1 MERDPKKPAFTR
13 ATRYPLRIPL
23 RYRPSGDPQW
33 REGRT
38 ENISRS
44 GVLFRT
50 DHLMPLQTPIEM
62 LLALPAEVGGG
73 EDAATVICRGRIVRT
88 ELPKGAENEGERP
101 AVAAT
106 IAGYRLAHAQGNDPR
121 RI

>member
-1 MERDPKKPAFTR
+1 MERDANHQAFTR
-13 ATRYPLRIPL
+13 APRFPLRIAL
-23 RYRPSGDPQW
+23 RYRSSNDPHW
-33 REGRT
+33 RDGQT

-50 DHLMPLQTPIEM
+50 EHPMPPQTPIEIV
-62 LLALPAEVGGG
+62 LALPAEIAGT
-73 EDAATVICRGRIVRT
+73 EAAATVICRGRVVRM
-88 ELPKGAENEGERP
+88 EAGRRAPNGDDRP

-106 IAGYRLAHAQGNDPR
+106 IAGYRLAHFQGDDPR

>member
-1 MERDPKKPAFTR
+1 MNRDHDPPALSR
-13 ATRYPLRIPL
+13 APRYPIRIPM
-23 RYRPSGDPQW
+23 RYRPSGDPLW
-33 REGRT
+33 REGQT

-62 LLALPAEVGGG
+62 LLPLPFDVSRGVE
-73 EDAATVICRGRIVRT
+73 AATVICRGRVVR
-88 ELPKGAENEGERP
+88 AEPGETPDDPRP

>member
-1 MERDPKKPAFTR
+1 M
-13 ATRYPLRIPL
+13 

-33 REGRT
+33 REGQT

-50 DHLMPLQTPIEM
+50 DHLVPLQTPIEM
-62 LLALPAEVGGG
+62 LLPLPFAAGGV
-73 EDAATVICRGRIVRT
+73 EEAATVICRGRVVRHEPGDSPDGPRT
-88 ELPKGAENEGERP
+88 V
-101 AVAAT
+101 VAAT
-106 IAGYRLAHAQGNDPR
+106 IAGFRLAHSQGHDPR

>member
-1 MERDPKKPAFTR
+1 MR
-13 ATRYPLRIPL
+13 APRYPIRIPL
-23 RYRPSGDPQW
+23 RYRASSDPQW
-33 REGRT
+33 REAHT

-50 DHLMPLQTPIEM
+50 EHSMPLQTPIEM
-62 LLALPAEVGGG
+62 LLALPVEIGGAG
-73 EDAATVICRGRIVRT
+73 ATSTVICRGRIVRT
-88 ELPKGAENEGERP
+88 EQARDGSTGDVCL

-106 IAGYRLAHAQGNDPR
+106 IAGYRLAHFQGDDPR

>member
-1 MERDPKKPAFTR
+1 MVDESLPPRSTR
-13 ATRYPLRIPL
+13 APRFPLRIAL
-23 RYRPSGDPQW
+23 RYRPAGEADW
-33 REGRT
+33 REARS

-50 DHLMPLQTPIEM
+50 DQSPEMQTAIEM
-62 LLALPAEVGGG
+62 MLSLHGEIG
-73 EDAATVICRGRIVRT
+73 EDVYGTVICRGRVVRV
-88 ELPKGAENEGERP
+88 EPGVPGDPRP

-106 IAGYRLAHAQGNDPR
+106 IAGYRLMHSQGNDPR

>member
-1 MERDPKKPAFTR
+1 MNCEPRHTPSTR
-13 ATRYPLRIPL
+13 APRFPLKIPL
-23 RYRPSGDPQW
+23 RYRPAGAAVW
-33 REGRT
+33 RDGRS

-50 DHLMPLQTPIEM
+50 EHSMETETQIEM
-62 LLALPAEVGGG
+62 MLTLQG
-73 EDAATVICRGRIVRT
+73 ELGDDAAGVVICRGRIVRI
-88 ELPKGAENEGERP
+88 EPGAESDPRP

-106 IAGYRLAHAQGNDPR
+106 IAGYRLMHTQGNDPR

>member
-1 MERDPKKPAFTR
+1 M
-13 ATRYPLRIPL
+13 
-23 RYRPSGDPQW
+23 RYRPSGDPYW
-33 REGRT
+33 HEGQT

-62 LLALPAEVGGG
+62 LLALPAELGGG
-73 EDAATVICRGRIVRT
+73 EEAATVICRGRVVRT
-88 ELPKGAENEGERP
+88 EPGDSQDDPRP
-101 AVAAT
+101 VVAAT
-106 IAGYRLAHAQGNDPR
+106 IAGYRLAHSQGNDPR